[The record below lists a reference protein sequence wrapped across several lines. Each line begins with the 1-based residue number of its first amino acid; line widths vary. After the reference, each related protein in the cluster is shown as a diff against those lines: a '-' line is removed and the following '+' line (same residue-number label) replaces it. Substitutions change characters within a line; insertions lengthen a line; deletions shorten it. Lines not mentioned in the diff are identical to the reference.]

1 MTADWRSIGAAFLSA
16 GGYHHHVGI
25 NTWTTLNGEDH
36 SIEEKGLEYFTLT
49 IPDRSFIHSLDQNIQ
64 STNKSKL
71 IKGNEMFVSDPDGIP
86 ILIRAS

>member
-1 MTADWRSIGAAFLSA
+1 M
-16 GGYHHHVGI
+16 
-25 NTWTTLNGEDH
+25 NTWTSLNGEDH
-36 SIEEKGLEYFTLT
+36 SIEWIRLEYLTLT

-71 IKGNEMFVSDPDGIP
+71 IEGNEMFVSDPDDIP